1 MSFFQ
6 LFDTCQSTITKI
18 LLPTNRA
25 EKLQT
30 HPEIL
35 VDVKRETERM
45 MNERD
50 KTQLVRG
57 EQVHGQSTIEKLGKN
72 DTISAV
78 DGEEVSV
85 DDTTLVE
92 NAANNTATATQSSNK
107 LTYDLRE
114 ITSEVIEQI
123 KSDFTKMV
131 DFIVPEHRREQIRLL
146 FRQQIQPAL
155 KSFAT
160 VAKDMG
166 LTAYDLVRRYVMAFM
181 NKKKGK
187 IPELENSDSEQQK
200 EEEQI
205 TSSPRF

>member
-1 MSFFQ
+1 M
-6 LFDTCQSTITKI
+6 K
-18 LLPTNRA
+18 
-25 EKLQT
+25 
-30 HPEIL
+30 
-35 VDVKRETERM
+35 
-45 MNERD
+45 ERD
-50 KTQLVRG
+50 NTQLVR
-57 EQVHGQSTIEKLGKN
+57 EQVHGQTTIEKLGKN
-72 DTISAV
+72 DTTSAV

-92 NAANNTATATQSSNK
+92 NSANDTATQSSNK

-114 ITSEVIEQI
+114 ITSEVIEQV

-166 LTAYDLVRRYVMAFM
+166 ITIYDLVRRYVMAFTSKKGGESQGASSNDENLL
-181 NKKKGK
+181 NKK
-187 IPELENSDSEQQK
+187 SDSGQNED
-200 EEEQI
+200 E
-205 TSSPRF
+205 TTAR